1 VAQTTSDPP
10 WLSLPAEISLA
21 LRPVVRDIVEAIIEG
36 IPRDVPVYAMPM
48 EGRFGQGVRQGVTV
62 ALNRFLDLPGTRLE
76 ALSPDGKWVYES
88 LGRGEVRSGR
98 SLESLLA
105 AYRYGARVTFRAIS
119 QRVDVS
125 QMPADVLLALGES
138 LFAYIDEISAASAQG
153 YAQEQSERAGEQ
165 QRLRA
170 ELLEMLLRGDSSDGG
185 PARLAAA
192 VGWTLPD
199 TVVVALVPFPHVEGL
214 RAALGP
220 EALVAERGTDV
231 VVVYPGSSGTRRRR
245 QLDRAFAGRRA
256 VVGPPRPWQ
265 QAGESLQ
272 LATSAGAHGIGR
284 SPDSGTLTSAAGGAG
299 RGARVGAGRGASTG
313 ASTGASSGA
322 GGGAGSGGDATVWV
336 EDHLAEL
343 IVRAEPLATHDL
355 ARRRLAPLEGLRP
368 LVRARLT
375 ETLLSWLRHQ
385 GQRAPI
391 AEELFVHQQTVGYRV
406 AQLKQIFGDDLED
419 PEVRFELEL
428 VLRAGHH

>member
-1 VAQTTSDPP
+1 LSRNRNQEGIVAQTTSDPP
-10 WLSLPAEISLA
+10 WLSLPEEISTA

-98 SLESLLA
+98 SLEALLA

-125 QMPADVLLALGES
+125 QMPPDVLLALGES

-192 VGWTLPD
+192 VGWTLPES
-199 TVVVALVPFPHVEGL
+199 VVVALVPFPHVDGL

-220 EALVAERGTDV
+220 QALVAERGTDV
-231 VVVYPGSSGTRRRR
+231 VVIFPAISGSRRSRE
-245 QLDRAFAGRRA
+245 LERALAGRRA

-284 SPDSGTLTSAAGGAG
+284 SPDSDEDAEAEAG
-299 RGARVGAGRGASTG
+299 
-313 ASTGASSGA
+313 
-322 GGGAGSGGDATVWV
+322 ATVWV

-343 IVRAEPLATHDL
+343 IVRAEPLATDDL
-355 ARRRLAPLEGLRP
+355 ARRRLAPLDGLRP
-368 LVRARLT
+368 LARARLT

-406 AQLKQIFGDDLED
+406 AQLKQLFGDDLDD

-428 VLRAGHH
+428 VLRAGHR